1 MENLKLETDV
11 ELDETV
17 DELPPDTGADNAD
30 ASPEGAIPE
39 EDHMRENVT
48 RLPVGPEHAA
58 DDTDAARSPE
68 PFAVENPIGD
78 ELKSIRMDLGED
90 LRTIAASLKIRRQHL
105 EALETGDLDALPGRA
120 YAIGFV
126 RSYADYLGM
135 DGEQAVQRFKTE
147 LDGPK
152 DEAEDLHFPEPEDE
166 IAMPQGSLVIIG
178 LLLVAAVIGGL
189 QLSAVVDRMLT
200 ERSEQAANAPM
211 EPVTASSGLAGP
223 MSADRVES
231 VGVAEAASST
241 GQPNAPATQIV
252 PGNTEASFADARI
265 ILQALEATWLRVDDT
280 VRGTVLREGS
290 VRAGDRIAIPDR
302 SGLVLATRNG
312 GALEVF
318 VDGVSVG
325 KAGEGILAEL
335 NLSADYLAR
344 TAQ

>member
-17 DELPPDTGADNAD
+17 DELPPDTEAEKEDV
-30 ASPEGAIPE
+30 SPEAAVPE
-39 EDHMRENVT
+39 EEHMRENVT
-48 RLPVGPEHAA
+48 RLPVGLEHAA
-58 DDTDAARSPE
+58 DDVETAPKSDPI
-68 PFAVENPIGD
+68 AVQNPIGD

-200 ERSEQAANAPM
+200 ERSEQETAASV
-211 EPVTASSGLAGP
+211 EPTAASSGLAGQVSSD
-223 MSADRVES
+223 SAEDA
-231 VGVAEAASST
+231 GVAVAADSAV
-241 GQPNAPATQIV
+241 QPSAPVTQVPPANA
-252 PGNTEASFADARI
+252 EASFADARI

-325 KAGEGILAEL
+325 RAGDGILAEL
-335 NLSADYLAR
+335 NLSADQLVR